1 MLEEELQYGNNHK
14 CLYLILT
21 VKKITMG
28 DKERDKWDKA
38 EIICKSVG
46 AVLTPL
52 AIVGLGLLGNHII
65 QKNEQRGQRTQLYTQ
80 LMSQREESESG
91 LRKDMF
97 SSIINSFLNPES
109 ASLEEK
115 VLNLEL
121 LAYNFHESLNLK
133 PLFTHLK
140 NQINSEKISKEEK
153 MTYLDRLQKVAK
165 EIINKQVYILEEV
178 GQKFDMTIPFKNTDQ
193 SKPQLDDVT
202 TRKLTLN
209 GIERTFEIEAVERD
223 LEGKRVRI
231 RLYISSV
238 YQQTPIAHVFWV
250 DFFDLPT
257 IDHIRLSNDQRCSV
271 VLKAF
276 KDYGAQITLLYFPGS
291 YASLKEKPY
300 VEEMLK
306 KLTKD
311 SLSSESP

>member
-1 MLEEELQYGNNHK
+1 
-14 CLYLILT
+14 
-21 VKKITMG
+21 MG

-52 AIVGLGLLGNHII
+52 VIVGLGLLGNHII
-65 QKNEQRGQRTQLYTQ
+65 QKNQQREQKAQQEIQRREQKTQLYTQ

-97 SSIINSFLNPES
+97 SSIINSFLKPGS
-109 ASLEEK
+109 ATLEEE

-133 PLFTHLK
+133 PLFIHLK

-153 MTYLDRLQKVAK
+153 RRYLDRLKKVAK
-165 EIINKQVYILEEV
+165 EITNKQVYILEEV
-178 GQKFDMTIPFKNTDQ
+178 GQKFDMTIIFKNTDR
-193 SKPQLDDVT
+193 SKTQLEDVT
-202 TRKLTLN
+202 KRKLTLN
-209 GIERTFEIEAVERD
+209 GIERTFEIEAIERD
-223 LEGKRVRI
+223 LEDKRIRI
-231 RLYISSV
+231 RLYISSA
-238 YQQTPIAHVFWV
+238 YQQAPIVHDFWV
-250 DFFDLPT
+250 DFFDIPT

-271 VLKAF
+271 VLKVF
-276 KDYGAQITLLYFPGS
+276 KNYGAEITLLYFPGS

-306 KLTKD
+306 KLTTD